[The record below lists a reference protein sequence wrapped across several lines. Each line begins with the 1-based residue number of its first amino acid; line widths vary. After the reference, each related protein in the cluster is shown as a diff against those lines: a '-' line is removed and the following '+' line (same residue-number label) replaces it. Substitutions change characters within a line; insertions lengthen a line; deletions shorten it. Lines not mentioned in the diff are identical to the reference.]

1 MTHLGMTA
9 STRGEDPDSVA
20 ALKRRIVKLEKIN
33 AALMNRV
40 ERSVDHQANGYAMFQ
55 TAISLESQVRIRTE
69 ELKSAL
75 NHLESLNHQLSLAR
89 DQAEQANNVKTR
101 FFTAVGHDVLQP
113 LHAARLSLSAL
124 CEGTETAEQQRLA
137 LQVDHALSSV
147 EDLLRT
153 ILDISKLEAGVIRP
167 NPQPI
172 ALQPLFQ
179 SLTVDLEPLLKSK
192 GLRISCRPTQLGI
205 QSDALMLRR
214 ILQNLLANALQYT
227 RRGGIVI
234 GARKRGGDVR
244 IEVWDTGPGIPE
256 AERDRIFEEFQRGST
271 AGDTNRGGFGLGLS
285 IVNRM
290 AHTLDHR
297 VELSSRVG
305 RGTRFSIIAPF
316 AEPRHVENTPAPAER
331 PSHQSIGL
339 ASANVIILDNDA
351 NVLAAMETL
360 LSRWSCRTC
369 LVRDAHEIG
378 EVIGS
383 GAFDPDIILADY
395 HLDAGLLGT
404 DCVTALRA
412 QLGRRL
418 PAVVITADHGEETAA
433 AAREAGCEILC
444 KPIRPAELRSLM
456 LHLLS

>member
-244 IEVWDTGPGIPE
+244 IEVWDTGPGIPKDE
-256 AERDRIFEEFQRGST
+256 IPKVMQAFGQGSLAHQTAEGGTGLGLPIVKNLMELHGGHFELHSELRKGTEAIIFMPPSRVLQSVGPLLPFGAERHRGST
-271 AGDTNRGGFGLGLS
+271 STRQP
-285 IVNRM
+285 RM
-290 AHTLDHR
+290 VAHT
-297 VELSSRVG
+297 
-305 RGTRFSIIAPF
+305 RGTQR
-316 AEPRHVENTPAPAER
+316 R
-331 PSHQSIGL
+331 PQHY
-339 ASANVIILDNDA
+339 A
-351 NVLAAMETL
+351 
-360 LSRWSCRTC
+360 
-369 LVRDAHEIG
+369 
-378 EVIGS
+378 
-383 GAFDPDIILADY
+383 GA
-395 HLDAGLLGT
+395 
-404 DCVTALRA
+404 
-412 QLGRRL
+412 
-418 PAVVITADHGEETAA
+418 
-433 AAREAGCEILC
+433 
-444 KPIRPAELRSLM
+444 
-456 LHLLS
+456 